1 VKGVT
6 AESATAAV
14 GIRRVEIADAP
25 LIEQY
30 ASDARIAETSH
41 VPHPYP
47 RGGGLRFAASAVAAW
62 NKGNE
67 RTFMVTEHGAL
78 AGLVSLM
85 AVNRVRASAQVGYW
99 IAVPYWGRGIASEAL
114 RLAVQFGFGELH
126 LVELGAGCLA
136 VNGASARVLEKNG
149 FVEQAPYYYAGPD
162 ERFRGQKIRA
172 FLLSR
177 PRTDYWGSVWRNK
190 GKNAQI

>member
-1 VKGVT
+1 MT
-6 AESATAAV
+6 AESAAAAI
-14 GIRRVEIADAP
+14 GIRRVEIADAQ

-47 RGGGLRFAASAVAAW
+47 RGGGLRFTASAIAAW
-62 NKGNE
+62 NKGSE
-67 RTFMVTEHGAL
+67 RTFVVTVDGAL

-85 AVNRVRASAQVGYW
+85 ALNRLRASAQVGYW

-114 RLAVQFGFGELH
+114 RLAVRFGFGELH
-126 LVELGAGCLA
+126 LAELGAGCLA
-136 VNGASARVLEKNG
+136 VNAASARVLEKNG
-149 FVEQAPYYYAGPD
+149 FVEQAPYYYEGPD

-172 FLLSR
+172 FFLSR
-177 PRTDYWGSVWRNK
+177 PQPDRWGSVWRSK
-190 GKNAQI
+190 GKNVQF